1 MNNSEIPI
9 KTFLA
14 IIVSI
19 FGLFIVFVG
28 FVLNIK
34 TNLAIWQIT
43 GLLAILSVLFSTL
56 LYIFYKSSMNKSREV
71 LREENEMLND
81 VATVKYGQF
90 DNKKTSLGK
99 WYTGAIIVSFLF
111 PFIEKIIS
119 KYTKSEQTESIILL
133 IIGYIMII
141 TFLIGIILS
150 NKKGK

>member
-71 LREENEMLND
+71 LSCLL
-81 VATVKYGQF
+81 Y
-90 DNKKTSLGK
+90 TSD
-99 WYTGAIIVSFLF
+99 AAD
-111 PFIEKIIS
+111 E
-119 KYTKSEQTESIILL
+119 
-133 IIGYIMII
+133 
-141 TFLIGIILS
+141 
-150 NKKGK
+150 